1 MTDQLSFGIEKGS
14 LVPDPYQPPLPSP
27 ERLELERNVIS
38 VGEEL
43 YVLNVCNASDCD
55 EEDQEFRC
63 PFCDALLNR
72 EGASC
77 RGCDDPV
84 SNRMTDPRGD

>member
-27 ERLELERNVIS
+27 ERLELERNIIS

-43 YVLNVCNASDCD
+43 YVLNVCNASDD
-55 EEDQEFRC
+55 EVEEHCC
-63 PFCDALLNR
+63 PFCDALLPY

-77 RGCDDPV
+77 RGCDDPGG
-84 SNRMTDPRGD
+84 SKMTDPRGD